1 MSIVN
6 DYLRRIEYGG
16 PLSPTRQTLHNLH
29 RAHLLAIPFENIDVQ
44 IRERRP
50 FTMEAAYEKIVK
62 ERRGG
67 WCYEMNGLFA
77 LILRELG
84 FTFDL
89 VAGAVGRDKHGD
101 SALFNHLAILVH
113 LEKTY
118 LADVGF
124 AGTLTP
130 LPLRAGEHND
140 GRMTFALTQ
149 HGEWWRFHSPDGVT
163 FDFTATP
170 RQFKDFE
177 HKARL
182 LASTAESFFVQNLVV
197 MQLTEDGDR
206 TLVNAKFKAQS
217 ATEIL
222 EETAPTAGEFARIL
236 DEEFDLRVDPIK
248 PLWQRVAAQHK
259 TATRR
264 KLRGF

>member
-1 MSIVN
+1 
-6 DYLRRIEYGG
+6 
-16 PLSPTRQTLHNLH
+16 LHNLH

-44 IRERRP
+44 IRHRRP

-84 FTFDL
+84 FRFDL
-89 VAGAVGRDKHGD
+89 VAGAVGRDKYGD
-101 SALFNHLAILVH
+101 ASLMNHLAILVH
-113 LEKTY
+113 LERTY

-130 LPLRAGEHND
+130 LPLCAGQHND
-140 GRMTFALTQ
+140 GRMNFALSQ
-149 HGEWWRFHSPDGVT
+149 HGDWWRFHSPDGIS
-163 FDFTATP
+163 FDFTTAP

-182 LASTAESFFVQNLVV
+182 LATTAESFFVQNLIVA
-197 MQLTEDGDR
+197 QLTEEGQR
-206 TLVNAKFKAQS
+206 TLTNARFKAQS

-222 EETAPTAGEFARIL
+222 EETAPTADELGRIL
-236 DEEFDLRVDPIK
+236 DEEFGLQIEPIA

-259 TATRR
+259 TATRK